1 MKILNTL
8 LAFLVIFMVVMP
20 AMASSGDGE
29 DNVKIIGVDGE
40 EVTNGIGSQDT
51 SKNTDESD
59 STEETDTND
68 DDLTDSDGFNKLLS
82 APIKGVDY
90 LLGLGPTEQLVLLIV
105 GTVIGGSIVLT
116 IISLAVNNGR
126 MGWGGI
132 WGKWNTILQGRNW
145 MAIVFLGF
153 LGFLFALALMK
164 YFATTSYF

>member
-1 MKILNTL
+1 MKILNIL
-8 LAFLVIFMVVMP
+8 LAFLVICMVSLP
-20 AMASSGDGE
+20 AMAATGE
-29 DNVKIIGVDGE
+29 DGVKIIGSDGK
-40 EVTNGIGSQDT
+40 EVTNGISSQDT
-51 SKNTDESD
+51 NNDNDKSD
-59 STEETDTND
+59 TTEETNTND

-90 LLGLGPTEQLVLLIV
+90 LLGLGPTEQLVLLTV

>member
-1 MKILNTL
+1 MKILNIL
-8 LAFLVIFMVVMP
+8 LAFLVICMVSMP
-20 AMASSGDGE
+20 AMAATGE
-29 DNVKIIGVDGE
+29 DGVKIIGSDGK
-40 EVTNGIGSQDT
+40 EVTNEISSQDT
-51 SKNTDESD
+51 NNDNDKSD
-59 STEETDTND
+59 TTEETNTND

-116 IISLAVNNGR
+116 IVSLAVNNGR

-145 MAIVFLGF
+145 MVIVFLGF

>member
-1 MKILNTL
+1 MKILNIL
-8 LAFLVIFMVVMP
+8 LAFLVICMVSMP
-20 AMASSGDGE
+20 AMAATGE
-29 DNVKIIGVDGE
+29 DGVKIIGSDGK
-40 EVTNGIGSQDT
+40 EVTNGISSQDT
-51 SKNTDESD
+51 NNDNDKSD
-59 STEETDTND
+59 TTEETNTND

-90 LLGLGPTEQLVLLIV
+90 LLGLGPTEQLVLLTV